1 MRRDETLRL
10 LRATPAILWAA
21 GIWWLSSNPSPPG
34 SSWLEIPHLDK
45 VAHFG
50 LFFVQAILLRV
61 AGMSAR
67 MAFLVAITWGGID
80 EVHQRFVPGRAADH
94 GDWLA
99 DVVGATI
106 GALGSKESWMKSLGR
121 G

>member
-1 MRRDETLRL
+1 MRRDERPHF
-10 LRATPAILWAA
+10 LRAAPAVLWAA

-61 AGMSAR
+61 AGVNAPL
-67 MAFLVAITWGGID
+67 AFLAAAAWGGID
-80 EVHQRFVPGRAADH
+80 EVHQRFVPGRAAEL
-94 GDWLA
+94 GDWMA
-99 DVVGATI
+99 DAVGA
-106 GALGSKESWMKSLGR
+106 ALGTLAWRSIRLARRMD
-121 G
+121 